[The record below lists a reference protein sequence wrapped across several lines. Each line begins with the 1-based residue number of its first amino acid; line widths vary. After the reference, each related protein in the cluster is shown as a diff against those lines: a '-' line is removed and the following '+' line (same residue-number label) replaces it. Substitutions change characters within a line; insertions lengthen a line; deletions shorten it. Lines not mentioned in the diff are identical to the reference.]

1 MKFTC
6 TKNNFNNGINIA
18 LKAVPGKT
26 TMPILECVV
35 IEAKDES
42 IKLTTNDMQ
51 LGIETKIPATVQ
63 EEGIILVNAKM
74 IADIVRRLPDEDVKA
89 EEKSEEKTEMK
100 TENIEAVRDPEVT
113 GVQEETLNTGDATI
127 SDDVVTDETDNHVSD
142 SEE

>member
-1 MKFTC
+1 MKIFR
-6 TKNNFNNGINIA
+6 
-18 LKAVPGKT
+18 AVEK
-26 TMPILECVV
+26 
-35 IEAKDES
+35 
-42 IKLTTNDMQ
+42 
-51 LGIETKIPATVQ
+51 GIEIP
-63 EEGIILVNAKM
+63 ENLDE
-74 IADIVRRLPDEDVKA
+74 LPDEEVKT